1 MFRFENCAGTS
12 ASVLFYNSHLLV
24 STRNIRYF
32 YLFQTI
38 VFHDR
43 PEGGRQ
49 AWAKGNSVD
58 GRVKKFGLNPPASRV
73 SLHPCR
79 DLKTSLCCAR
89 PIHLSPFTC
98 AFPMDGPSASRIVIS
113 FGCLRTAF
121 TWRSRRVRDGHWTAK
136 SVSLSCI
143 SSALRNLLDSNR
155 PCPKETPRALLPAAV
170 RRAGRSWCGIC
181 FLSKTSGLNKAI
193 CLLRPGTAV

>member
-1 MFRFENCAGTS
+1 MP
-12 ASVLFYNSHLLV
+12 
-24 STRNIRYF
+24 
-32 YLFQTI
+32 
-38 VFHDR
+38 R
-43 PEGGRQ
+43 PEDILVLRE
-49 AWAKGNSVD
+49 ANPFVPFHLRLSD
-58 GRVKKFGLNPPASRV
+58 GRTLCIENRDFVWVFKNRV
-73 SLHPCR
+73 HVAIPSG
-79 DLKTSLCCAR
+79 AGR
-89 PIHLSPFTC
+89 PL
-98 AFPMDGPSASRIVIS
+98 
-113 FGCLRTAF
+113 
-121 TWRSRRVRDGHWTAK
+121 TAK